1 MVEND
6 LIWNGGMALD
16 KTKSGSKGGISC
28 KLRQGTDYIPFIL
41 MAGSYSQL
49 LQIPIEIDYF
59 SIQGSKGG
67 NSTFNKYGHNH
78 MSRIGKMGGRGNKR
92 S

>member
-1 MVEND
+1 MT
-6 LIWNGGMALD
+6 
-16 KTKSGSKGGISC
+16 KTESGSKGGLSC
-28 KLRQGTDYIPFIL
+28 KLRQGTYYIPFIF
-41 MAGSYSQL
+41 MSGSYSEI
-49 LQIPIEIDYF
+49 LQMPIETDYF

-78 MSRIGKMGGRGNKR
+78 MSEIGKMGGRGNKR